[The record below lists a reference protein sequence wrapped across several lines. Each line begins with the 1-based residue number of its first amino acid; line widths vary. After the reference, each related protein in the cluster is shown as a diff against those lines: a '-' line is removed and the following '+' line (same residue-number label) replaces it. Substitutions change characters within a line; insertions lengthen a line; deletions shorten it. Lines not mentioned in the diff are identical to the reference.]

1 MEVKYEVTLG
11 QLPKN
16 IVAMVLTNEIK
27 STSEFGNMLNDAT
40 LCLTS
45 GMHGI
50 KTFRQISFC
59 SKMQTQGMFP
69 SKKVCERAMVWD

>member
-1 MEVKYEVTLG
+1 
-11 QLPKN
+11 
-16 IVAMVLTNEIK
+16 
-27 STSEFGNMLNDAT
+27 MLNDAT

-69 SKKVCERAMVWD
+69 SKKVCERAMVWDQDELLS